1 MQNWNLSIQRQ
12 LPRDFS
18 LDVRYVGSK
27 GTKLIRGTNLNEV
40 NVFETG
46 ILDAFRSIQTGG
58 ESELMDRMFN
68 GYSLGLGVINGTT
81 IRSGASLRN
90 LSATR
95 AFFANNNV
103 GDFANFLN
111 TTTMFSG
118 VAGGLL
124 RNAKLPENFIVANPQ
139 YLSAN
144 LSSNFANSTYHSMQA
159 DLTKRFAG
167 GWMLQSNF
175 TWSKS
180 LGEEEGSGQEML
192 DSFRNGRNRSLD
204 KRLLS
209 FNRKFVFRSNGAVEL
224 PFGPNKKFFSGST
237 GVLARVL
244 ERWQI
249 SPIINIFSG
258 TPFSFTTT
266 SSTFNQL
273 GDNTPI
279 LVGPMPHNGK
289 VTRVADGVIFF
300 PELKQVID
308 PAVQSLT
315 SAQSL
320 NTRSTL
326 YGIADASGRP
336 LMVNPEPG
344 VLGNVAPL
352 YALGPVS
359 TRFDIN
365 LLKRIQIAEGKELEL
380 RIDAIDVLNSPQFAT
395 IDGDINSTTFGRL
408 TTATGSRVIVVG
420 DRFSF

>member
-1 MQNWNLSIQRQ
+1 
-12 LPRDFS
+12 
-18 LDVRYVGSK
+18 
-27 GTKLIRGTNLNEV
+27 
-40 NVFETG
+40 
-46 ILDAFRSIQTGG
+46 
-58 ESELMDRMFN
+58 
-68 GYSLGLGVINGTT
+68 
-81 IRSGASLRN
+81 
-90 LSATR
+90 
-95 AFFANNNV
+95 
-103 GDFANFLN
+103 
-111 TTTMFSG
+111 
-118 VAGGLL
+118 
-124 RNAKLPENFIVANPQ
+124 
-139 YLSAN
+139 
-144 LSSNFANSTYHSMQA
+144 
-159 DLTKRFAG
+159 
-167 GWMLQSNF
+167 
-175 TWSKS
+175 
-180 LGEEEGSGQEML
+180 
-192 DSFRNGRNRSLD
+192 
-204 KRLLS
+204 
-209 FNRKFVFRSNGAVEL
+209 
-224 PFGPNKKFFSGST
+224 
-237 GVLARVL
+237 VL

-420 DRFSF
+420 GRFSF